1 MDKEVAMSELLAVC
15 PECGKLF
22 SSGVYLGNEE
32 FCSAECVSE
41 WLVSEA
47 ERKLE
52 STLDEVM
59 ISRYRMRP

>member
-41 WLVSEA
+41 CLVSEA

-52 STLDEVM
+52 SILDEAM
-59 ISRYRMRP
+59 IKGLDS